1 MKARTIAPRR
11 NVMRLLLA
19 SLALGLAAAGA
30 PRAPD
35 ADITAAAEALTLRLS
50 ETRRDIHRNPEL
62 GNREVRTGRLV
73 ADRLRALGLEVRS
86 PVAKT
91 GVVGILKGGAPG
103 PVVAVRADL
112 DALPIEERR
121 DTPGKGQEP
130 AGMHGCGRRLH
141 HPADLFPTWASAA
154 AYAPA

>member
-19 SLALGLAAAGA
+19 SLALGLAAAGS
-30 PRAPD
+30 PRTPD

-62 GNREVRTGRLV
+62 GNRELRTGRLV

-86 PVAKT
+86 PVAT
-91 GVVGILKGGAPG
+91 PGLVAISKGGPPG
-103 PVVAVRADL
+103 PVVADGPDL
-112 DALPIEERR
+112 
-121 DTPGKGQEP
+121 EP
-130 AGMHGCGRRLH
+130 R
-141 HPADLFPTWASAA
+141 
-154 AYAPA
+154 

>member
-1 MKARTIAPRR
+1 MNARMIPLRR
-11 NVMRLLLA
+11 NPMSLLLA
-19 SLALGLAAAGA
+19 SLALGMVAAT
-30 PRAPD
+30 PPAPD
-35 ADITAAAEALTLRLS
+35 AEITAAVDALTSRLS

-73 ADRLRALGLEVRS
+73 ADRLRALGLEVRA

-91 GVVGILKGGAPG
+91 GVVGILKGGRPG

-121 DTPGKGQEP
+121 DSPYKSQ
-130 AGMHGCGRRLH
+130 
-141 HPADLFPTWASAA
+141 
-154 AYAPA
+154 